1 MIQVT
6 RALRRIASLKKR
18 IWVIQGGQGAG
29 KTFAI
34 LLILANHAASQN
46 NKEIIV
52 ASSELS
58 KMRLTVI
65 KDFVKILR
73 ELGIF
78 DDVQITDTLFR
89 FQSGSFIK
97 FIGLDKE
104 DIGKGLRSDIVFIN
118 EANKVPFDTYRELTS
133 RAKRVILDFNP
144 NSEFWAHV
152 EVSTRD
158 DAQFLIL
165 TYKDNEFLSIQEV
178 KEIERYKL
186 LAYHDPNIDNPDTPF
201 NIKSKYWQ
209 NKWHVYG
216 QGIIGTNP
224 NRIFFWEE
232 IPDAQYLQLNATK
245 YYGVDWGTVDPW
257 GILEAKYYDG
267 GLYLHELNYK
277 SENQIKEEC
286 TPQELQKMYNPQET
300 DNQTLVKWFF
310 AKLGI
315 NKKSYI
321 VCDNNRPMKILALH
335 EAGYDYSVEAPKP
348 PGSII
353 DGIDLVSGLRV
364 YYTSSSKNIK
374 WEQENYSRLVD
385 RYGIVLDEPED
396 KNNHCFS
403 GDTLIET
410 IDGKKRIDSITYH
423 DLVLTSKGY
432 RKVLKV
438 WDNGKKQTFKYS
450 MQFDIFSVDLICTPD
465 HLIKTD
471 KGWIEISKLESG
483 MTLSLIRHLTGGH
496 TTSMQV
502 RDILE
507 KIDIACIGKYGS
519 TSMERERKGIISTI
533 RTAIRGITN
542 RVTWRRKSQRS
553 ISQSIP
559 NSDSKITQS
568 GQNYFIQ
575 KVSSP
580 QKSGMVVMQGS
591 NGIVSRERKHGS
603 EENIKPNDACIV
615 ARNIKPDT
623 GEIQNIAITTA
634 KLLHLE
640 RGERMPRQVY
650 DLTVHDAHEYFANGI
665 LVHNCMDPTRYIVLF
680 LVLMGIIKQAK
691 AA

>member
-186 LAYHDPNIDNPDTPF
+186 LAYHDPNIENPDTPF

-216 QGIIGTNP
+216 LGIIGTNP

-286 TPQELQKMYNPQET
+286 TPAELQKMYNPQET

-385 RYGIVLDEPED
+385 RYGIVLDEPQD
-396 KNNHCFS
+396 ASNH
-403 GDTLIET
+403 L
-410 IDGKKRIDSITYH
+410 
-423 DLVLTSKGY
+423 
-432 RKVLKV
+432 
-438 WDNGKKQTFKYS
+438 
-450 MQFDIFSVDLICTPD
+450 
-465 HLIKTD
+465 
-471 KGWIEISKLESG
+471 
-483 MTLSLIRHLTGGH
+483 
-496 TTSMQV
+496 
-502 RDILE
+502 
-507 KIDIACIGKYGS
+507 
-519 TSMERERKGIISTI
+519 
-533 RTAIRGITN
+533 
-542 RVTWRRKSQRS
+542 
-553 ISQSIP
+553 
-559 NSDSKITQS
+559 
-568 GQNYFIQ
+568 
-575 KVSSP
+575 
-580 QKSGMVVMQGS
+580 
-591 NGIVSRERKHGS
+591 
-603 EENIKPNDACIV
+603 
-615 ARNIKPDT
+615 
-623 GEIQNIAITTA
+623 
-634 KLLHLE
+634 
-640 RGERMPRQVY
+640 
-650 DLTVHDAHEYFANGI
+650 
-665 LVHNCMDPTRYIVLF
+665 MDPTRYIVLF